1 MSDTKHIDDFQA
13 MMEEEKDL
21 EIRQTELR
29 RKRMVLEEARL
40 AVQMDKH
47 LKTEEELI
55 RAKSISYTVPTIEYL
70 QKLQLDN
77 EEYMEAAKHN
87 MIFINKERFMDAIP
101 YFRKNLIFIGAKTG
115 EGKSTAV
122 ANIILSTVS
131 GLNPT
136 TGRPRRVLVCS
147 NEEKAED
154 VYNRVTCLVK
164 GWAYTNHDK
173 FTAEQRQV
181 LKDYMEIWMKL
192 GLMVIDDGFGG
203 VPGNTTTI
211 EGARG
216 IFENL
221 MADPTKF
228 DAVIWDYYQN
238 VAYSKRD
245 PMRNQYQ
252 VQEEFSNLC
261 DQYKN
266 LYPAPIVVVGQCKP
280 PDAQETPFEIR
291 VKGSKSISV
300 RATITMEMIAD
311 RKMRRTLWVV
321 HKSRFTDA
329 VGQSFYTGY
338 DRGKFVPY
346 TPEFQ
351 AKALAANERQDEQ
364 KWNKKAGQAMAENMI
379 NREKDNG
386 SKKENLEEAG
396 VKGEEVQS

>member
-1 MSDTKHIDDFQA
+1 
-13 MMEEEKDL
+13 MMAEEAAIEV
-21 EIRQTELR
+21 RRTELQK
-29 RKRMVLEEARL
+29 KRMVLEEARVN
-40 AVQMDKH
+40 AQMEKH
-47 LKTEEELI
+47 QKTEDELH
-55 RAKSISYTVPTIEYL
+55 RAKSISFTTPTLEYL
-70 QKLQLDN
+70 RKLQLDN
-77 EEYMEAAKHN
+77 EEYMEAAKYN
-87 MIFINKERFMDAIP
+87 MLFINKDKFCEAVP

-122 ANIILSTVS
+122 ANIILSTIS

-136 TGRPRRVLVCS
+136 TGKPRRVLVCS

-173 FTAEQRQV
+173 FTPEQREC
-181 LKDYMEIWMKL
+181 LKLYMEKWMML

-228 DAVIWDYYQN
+228 DAIIWDYYQN

-245 PMRNQYQ
+245 PMRNQYM

-300 RATITMEMIAD
+300 RATLVMEMIAD

-321 HKSRFTDA
+321 HKSRFTDS

-338 DRGKFVPY
+338 DKGKFVPY

-351 AKALAANERQDEQ
+351 ARALAANEKIEEK
-364 KWNKKAGQAMAENMI
+364 KWNKKAGQEMAESI
-379 NREKDNG
+379 IERKANG
-386 SKKENLEEAG
+386 DQKESLEEAG
-396 VKGEEVQS
+396 IKGEEVKA